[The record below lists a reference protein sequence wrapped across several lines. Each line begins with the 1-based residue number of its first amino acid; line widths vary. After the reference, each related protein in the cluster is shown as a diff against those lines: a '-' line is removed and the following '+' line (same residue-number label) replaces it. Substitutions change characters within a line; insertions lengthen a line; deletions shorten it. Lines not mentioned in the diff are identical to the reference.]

1 MAKKHRNKRRNYE
14 KEFKSLK
21 FTNDYMFSRV
31 NETHP
36 NISKGM
42 IRIVTKIELDKYQL
56 LKSQYILNNHFDA
69 KSVRYDVFV
78 KSLKK
83 HFDIEMQ
90 TVKDKNIVKRARYYA
105 STMDTDSL
113 TKGKKYKDLPDSII
127 IFICLYDPFPPFNKP
142 IYVEKGRLFSEEKDI
157 SEETKYNNGCV
168 KIYVNTKA
176 DLNLIEDE
184 DLKALL
190 LYLNTGEVTD
200 EFTQEIAQGL
210 DETRNSKKE
219 VRRYMTLQSVIDE
232 KIEVAK
238 QQGRQEGM
246 KKGISKGLAQGRN
259 QERED
264 FIYAMFKDGLSI
276 EQISRIANIS
286 IDKVKKIIA
295 SKTRN

>member
-232 KIEVAK
+232 KVEVAK
-238 QQGRQEGM
+238 QQGRQEGRLE
-246 KKGISKGLAQGRN
+246 GRLEGRN
-259 QERED
+259 QERAS
-264 FIYAMFKDGLSI
+264 FVVAMYKKGIELSEI
-276 EQISRIANIS
+276 ASIANIS

-295 SKTRN
+295 SKNKTA

>member
-1 MAKKHRNKRRNYE
+1 MAKRHRQKRRNYE
-14 KEFKSLK
+14 KEFKSLT

-42 IRIVTKIELDKYQL
+42 IRIVTKIELEKYQL
-56 LKSQYILNNHFDA
+56 LKSQYVVNNHFDA

-90 TVKDKNIVKRARYYA
+90 TVKDKDIIKRARYYA

-142 IYVEKGRLFSEEKDI
+142 IYVEKGRLFTDEKDI
-157 SEETKYNNGCV
+157 SGEAKYDNGCV

-190 LYLNTGEVTD
+190 LYLNTGKVTD
-200 EFTQEIAQGL
+200 EFTKEIAQGL

-232 KIEVAK
+232 KVEVAK
-238 QQGRQEGM
+238 QE
-246 KKGISKGLAQGRN
+246 GRN
-259 QERED
+259 EERAD
-264 FIYAMFKDGLSI
+264 FIYAMFKDGISI
-276 EQISRIANIS
+276 EQIARISNIS
-286 IDKVKKIIA
+286 FAKVKKIIS
-295 SKTRN
+295 SKTKN

>member
-1 MAKKHRNKRRNYE
+1 MAKRHRKKRRNYE
-14 KEFKSLK
+14 KEFKSLT

-42 IRIVTKIELDKYQL
+42 IRIVTKIELTKYQL
-56 LKSQYILNNHFDA
+56 LKSQSVLNNHFDA

-90 TVKDKNIVKRARYYA
+90 TIKDKDIIKRARYYA

-142 IYVEKGRLFSEEKDI
+142 IYVEKGRLFTDEKDI
-157 SEETKYNNGCV
+157 SEDTKYNNGCV

-176 DLNLIEDE
+176 DLDLIEDE

-190 LYLNTGEVTD
+190 LYLNTGKVTD
-200 EFTQEIAQGL
+200 EFTKEIAEGL

-232 KIEVAK
+232 KVEVAK
-238 QQGRQEGM
+238 QE
-246 KKGISKGLAQGRN
+246 GRN
-259 QERED
+259 EERAD
-264 FIYAMFKDGLSI
+264 FIYAMFKDGISI
-276 EQISRIANIS
+276 EQIARISNIS
-286 IDKVKKIIA
+286 FAKVKKIIS
-295 SKTRN
+295 SKTKN

>member
-1 MAKKHRNKRRNYE
+1 MAKRHRQKRRNYE
-14 KEFKSLK
+14 KEFKSLT

-36 NISKGM
+36 NISKGK
-42 IRIVTKIELDKYQL
+42 IRIVTKIELTKYQL
-56 LKSQYILNNHFDA
+56 LKSQSVLNNHFDA

-90 TVKDKNIVKRARYYA
+90 TIKDKDIIKRARYYA
-105 STMDTDSL
+105 STMDIDSL

-142 IYVEKGRLFSEEKDI
+142 IYVEKGRLFTDEKDI
-157 SEETKYNNGCV
+157 SEDTKYNNGCV

-176 DLNLIEDE
+176 DLDLIEDE

-190 LYLNTGEVTD
+190 LYLNTGKVTD
-200 EFTQEIAQGL
+200 EFTKEIAEGL

-232 KIEVAK
+232 KVEVAK
-238 QQGRQEGM
+238 QE
-246 KKGISKGLAQGRN
+246 GRN
-259 QERED
+259 EERAD
-264 FIYAMFKDGLSI
+264 FIYAMFKDGISI
-276 EQISRIANIS
+276 EQIARISNIS
-286 IDKVKKIIA
+286 FAKVKKIIS
-295 SKTRN
+295 SKTKN